1 MLSEFLQKVENSQKV
16 DFGGVLTKCVELF
29 KKTWQQGAMH
39 VGIVMAG
46 VIPMIILIYGP
57 ILWWSE
63 MGRSSYYYDSYG
75 DYTYVSNEP
84 NVLLVIL
91 WIFVVLVVVV
101 LVQVLSMGIAAHFF
115 KVCKIIDMDTG
126 EPTGDYFEFF
136 RGGNLKRLFVLALA
150 AMGISLLAVAL
161 CYLPIFYAIVPLQ
174 LMVPIFAFN
183 PKLSVSDIV
192 KGAFKLGNK
201 HWIYVFGFYI
211 IASQVAQLGV
221 ILCIVGVIFTASIVH
236 LPVYYF
242 CKDTIGF
249 DQDDTEPSML
259 A

>member
-1 MLSEFLQKVENSQKV
+1 MISNFLQKVAHSQKV
-16 DFGGVLTKCVELF
+16 DFGGVLTNCVALF

-39 VGIVMAG
+39 VAIVMAG
-46 VIPMIILIYGP
+46 VIPLIILIYGP

-63 MGRSSYYYDSYG
+63 MQRSSYYDYNG

-84 NVLLVIL
+84 NVLFIL
-91 WIFVVLVVVV
+91 IWILVVLVVVV
-101 LVQVLSMGIAAHFF
+101 LVQTLGMGITAHFF
-115 KVCKIIDMDTG
+115 KVCRIIDMDTG

-136 RGGNLKRLFVLALA
+136 RGGNLKRLILTALV
-150 AMGISLLAVAL
+150 AMCISILAVSL

-211 IASQVAQLGV
+211 VASQVAQLGV
-221 ILCIVGVIFTASIVH
+221 ILCIVGVVFTASIVH

-242 CKDTIGF
+242 YKDTIGF
-249 DQDDTEPSML
+249 DEKETGPELLD
-259 A
+259 